1 MQKKPQQC
9 QYDKANILEVGYFL
23 FVFLEKKKSLDGRKA
38 MNIKEVLLNSG
49 AVRHHGSCA

>member
-1 MQKKPQQC
+1 MIKH
-9 QYDKANILEVGYFL
+9 IGGWIF
-23 FVFLEKKKSLDGRKA
+23 FVFFGEKKESLDGRKA